1 VQANEDLSAKAR
13 WRLRCPVDLFSCTV
27 GFFLWLEGSATVQ
40 SERKELVHCDH
51 EYLNFK
57 GTKLSKSRGAF
68 VEVPY
73 FLSKYDPNALRF
85 YLTATA
91 PETRDTEFSWEDFV
105 ERNNH
110 VLSRAEGNELVA
122 TWGNLANRMLSFAYK
137 RFDGKV
143 PEPGPLDAEDRA
155 LLEKVEAGFEIVGE
169 LPQERLQVPC
179 CSFGPLRTGLGEA
192 LALAREAN
200 GYTFGTFS
208 AGLDRKAPWFQIKE
222 DPAGAATT
230 VYVILRAIDNLK
242 TILAPI
248 LPHTAQKLHEYL
260 GYEGQLF
267 GTQHVVEYEEETRSH
282 RALTYDHSRAAGTWT
297 KSELP
302 PGQALRQPA
311 PLFKKLDES
320 VVEGEYARLE
330 G

>member
-1 VQANEDLSAKAR
+1 
-13 WRLRCPVDLFSCTV
+13 
-27 GFFLWLEGSATVQ
+27 
-40 SERKELVHCDH
+40 VHCDH

-57 GTKLSKSRGAF
+57 GGGKFSKSRGTAID
-68 VEVPY
+68 VPY
-73 FLSKYDPNALRF
+73 FLSKYDPDALRF

-105 ERNNH
+105 ERNN
-110 VLSRAEGNELVA
+110 NELVA

-137 RFDGKV
+137 RFDGRV
-143 PEPGPLDAEDRA
+143 PEPGDPSGTSGQGLDDEDRA
-155 LLEKVEAGFEIVGE
+155 LLEKVEAGFETVGE
-169 LPQERLQVPC
+169 LYNACKFRAA
-179 CSFGPLRTGLGEA
+179 LGEC

-200 GYTFGTFS
+200 GY
-208 AGLDRKAPWFQIKE
+208 LDRKAPWFQIKE
-222 DPAGAATT
+222 DPQAAATT
-230 VYVILRAIDNLK
+230 VYVILRVVDNLK

-248 LPHTAQKLHEYL
+248 LPHTAQQLHEYL

-267 GTQHVVEYEEETRSH
+267 GTQHVVEYQEETRSH
-282 RALTYDHSRAAGTWT
+282 RALTYDHSGAVGNWT

-311 PLFKKLDES
+311 PLFKKLDEH
-320 VVEGEYARLE
+320 VIEEEYARLE